1 MKRGFSKFGAGIA
14 CTVMALGFA
23 GVAQADFVKTVNTE
37 AQCTAQEG
45 TVMDLNGVKHCLV
58 PVISEEFQSMEYAGD
73 LRGVTACDK
82 ANTRKTTIGD
92 FCLIA
97 LEKKP
102 VTTTQSITN
111 SLTDMA
117 KDEAEKAVKKEAK
130 KKIVNALG
138 K

>member
-1 MKRGFSKFGAGIA
+1 MGISKFGAGIA
-14 CTVMALGFA
+14 CTVMVLGFA
-23 GVAQADFVKTVNTE
+23 GVAQADFVKTVSTE

-58 PVISEEFQSMEYAGD
+58 PVISKEFQSMEYAGD

-82 ANTRKTTIGD
+82 ANTRKTSIGD

-102 VTTTQSITN
+102 VATKSITN
-111 SLTDMA
+111 TLTGMV
-117 KDEAEKAVKKEAK
+117 KDEAEKAGKKEAK
-130 KKIVNALG
+130 KKIMNTLG